1 MNRFTSQMRFFPLLA
16 AAMLFGGQ
24 LASAVDIS
32 IGGSLRPRVEYVDEG
47 AQGMGP
53 GQAKTHITMQTRIN
67 VKATVDDDVSA
78 FVQIQDVR
86 TWGGELGSAKPPSIT
101 NTGTGFNG
109 SLDLHQAYFTV
120 KNVLDSG
127 VALKI
132 GRQEMVFDEARL
144 IGNIGWIQ
152 QAQSFDAARAD
163 FGLAALNLTAF
174 YAETVSKDSHPTL
187 GQTLNANASTF
198 ESRFSGLRATYSL
211 GGKGDRA
218 TAYAYY
224 ALRPARTGGGTVAN
238 PLAKNIL
245 YTGLYVAKHISNF
258 RVRFDGAY
266 ESGDVDNTTS
276 IQAYMLTASVGTKLD
291 IANGAGVALW
301 VDYLSGDDGTDPTK
315 DKHFTTPYATNHK
328 FYGHVDKFLNI
339 PTGGLTDY
347 AVKTWLK
354 PADKVKLV
362 VHGHIFRSPQA
373 VVSDLGSEIDTQLH
387 YALAQNTKLV
397 LGYSRFFAGG
407 VGAKGVAGDPAVDTN
422 WAFAMMS
429 MKF

>member
-1 MNRFTSQMRFFPLLA
+1 MQFFPLLA

-32 IGGSLRPRVEYVDEG
+32 VGGSLRPRVEFVDEG
-47 AQGMGP
+47 AQGQAV
-53 GQAKTHITMQTRIN
+53 GQSKTHTTMQTRIN

-78 FVQIQDVR
+78 FIQIQDVR
-86 TWGGELGSAKPPSIT
+86 TWGGEAATPAPPSIT
-101 NTGTGFNG
+101 QTGTSTTGN
-109 SLDLHQAYFTV
+109 LDLHQAYFTV

-127 VALKI
+127 VGLKI

-163 FGLAALNLTAF
+163 FDLAALNLTAF

-187 GQTLNANASTF
+187 GSTLNANASTF

-224 ALRPARTGGGTVAN
+224 ALRPTRSGAGASATPNV
-238 PLAKNIL
+238 AKNIL
-245 YTGLYVAKHISNF
+245 YTGLYVAKHISGF

-266 ESGDVDNTTS
+266 ESGDKDNTTS
-276 IQAYMLTASVGTKLD
+276 IQAYMLTGAVSTNLD
-291 IANGAGVALW
+291 IANGANIALW

-347 AVKTWLK
+347 AVKFWVK
-354 PADKVKLV
+354 PAAKAKFV

-373 VVSDLGSEIDTQLH
+373 VVSDLGSEIDTQFH
-387 YALAQNTKLV
+387 YALATNTKLV

-407 VGAKGVAGDPAVDTN
+407 TGATGVAGDPSLDTN